1 MPYRLRLLW
10 PTLALVLAACGGTDR
25 AGSDLHAIFDDDW
38 EWTLEN
44 FPTYGTFLGDPR
56 YNDRL
61 TDQSLEA
68 IAVREAYARA
78 LLERLDKV
86 NRGRLSPA
94 DQVNYDL
101 FRQDTENDV
110 AGQAFPTHLM
120 PLNQM
125 GGIQIN
131 LPSLQ
136 MVTPFR
142 TLKDYEDYLERLA
155 AIPGLIGQT
164 ITLMQQGLETGW
176 VVPKV
181 PLRSVPDQIK
191 AQLVQDAADSPFF
204 KPFLDYPDQVTGEH
218 QDRLTRAG
226 RSIIAE
232 QILPAYEGLLGFV
245 TDEYIPAGREDVG
258 AWALPD
264 GQAYYAY
271 RVKLMT
277 TTDMT
282 PDQIH
287 QTGLNE
293 VARIKAQMMKIV
305 KATGFGSDF
314 DAFTHFLRTDEQ
326 FYHDSPE
333 ALLMAYRDICKRL
346 DAQLPKLFGK
356 LPRAPYGVEAIPDY
370 EAPASTTAYYR
381 RPSADG
387 SRPGT
392 FFANTY
398 NLSQRPT
405 YEMEALSIHE
415 AVPGHHLQIAL
426 AQEME
431 NMPKFRKFGGITAF
445 VEGWGLYSESLGT
458 EMGFYTDPY
467 SKFGQLSYE
476 MWRAVR
482 LVVDTGMHQKKWT
495 RQQAIDFFKANTGLT
510 EHNIISEVDRYIVW
524 PGQALAY
531 KIGELKI
538 KELRARA
545 SEELGDRFDIRQFHD
560 VVLGQGALPLNLLE
574 AQVTAWIEKAGL
586 P

>member
-1 MPYRLRLLW
+1 MTTKLRLLW
-10 PTLALVLAACGGTDR
+10 PTIALVLAACSGTDQ

-61 TDQSLEA
+61 TDQSIEA
-68 IAVREAYARA
+68 IGVREAYAREMLA
-78 LLERLDKV
+78 QLDNV

-101 FRQDTENDV
+101 FRQSAENDV

-142 TLKDYEDYLERLA
+142 TLKDYEDYLDRLRA
-155 AIPGLIGQT
+155 VPVLIGQT
-164 ITLMQQGLETGW
+164 VALMQQGLKTGW
-176 VVPKV
+176 VMPKV

-191 AQLVQDAADSPFF
+191 AQLVEDAADSPFF

-218 QDRLTRAG
+218 QDQLTREG
-226 RSIIAE
+226 RQVIAE
-232 QILPAYEGLLGFV
+232 QILPAYEQLLSFV
-245 TDEYIPAGREDVG
+245 TAEYIPAAREEVG

-264 GQAYYAY
+264 GEAYYAH

-287 QTGLNE
+287 RTGLGE
-293 VARIKAQMMKIV
+293 VARIKAEMMKIV

-314 DAFTHFLRTDEQ
+314 DAFTHFLHTDEQ

-333 ALLMAYRDICKRL
+333 ALLVAYRDICKRL

-356 LPRAPYGVEAIPDY
+356 LPRAPYGVEEIPDY

-381 RPSADG
+381 RPAADG

-398 NLSQRPT
+398 ELSQRPT
-405 YEMEALSIHE
+405 WEMEALSIHE

-431 NMPKFRKFGGITAF
+431 NMPKFRKYGGITAF
-445 VEGWGLYSESLGT
+445 VEGWGLYSESLGE
-458 EMGFYTDPY
+458 EMGFYNNPY

-482 LVVDTGMHQKKWT
+482 LVVDTGLHQMKWT

-510 EHNIISEVDRYIVW
+510 ELNIISEVDRYIVW

-545 SEELGDRFDIRQFHD
+545 TEELGDKFDIRQFHD
-560 VVLGQGALPLNLLE
+560 TVLGQGALPLNLLE
-574 AQVTAWIEKAGL
+574 AQVMAWIEKAGMN
-586 P
+586 

>member
-61 TDQSLEA
+61 SDQSLEA
-68 IAVREAYARA
+68 IGVREAYARA

-86 NRGRLSPA
+86 DRGRLSPA

-142 TLKDYEDYLERLA
+142 TLKDYEDYLDRLA

-191 AQLVQDAADSPFF
+191 AQLVQDATDSPFF

-245 TDEYIPAGREDVG
+245 TDQYIPAGREDVG

-287 QTGLNE
+287 QIGLEE

-356 LPRAPYGVEAIPDY
+356 LPRAPYGVEEIPDY

-431 NMPKFRKFGGITAF
+431 HMPKFRKFGGITAF

-545 SEELGDRFDIRQFHD
+545 SEELGDKFDIRQFHD